1 VVEGMTLY
9 FTDRIKAVTDEY
21 PSADTEVI
29 DAKGAYV
36 SPGFID
42 MHIHGSG
49 GADVMDATLDAM
61 HTIASVLPQTGTTSF
76 LATTMT
82 MSQAQIE
89 KSLDSIA
96 EAMGRKM
103 GAVVLGAHLEGP
115 FINPKKHG
123 AQDSRYIQLP
133 TWEWLEPYED
143 TVRMITLAP
152 EVEGGTAFVK
162 MLRKRFPHM
171 VLSIGHS
178 EADYEEA
185 LTAFEVGIS
194 HVTHL
199 FNTMRPYH
207 HREPGIVGA
216 CFDTPEVSCDIIAD
230 LIHTH
235 PHHLRLVYRMK
246 KDALILITDA
256 MRAGCM
262 RSGSYTLG
270 GQRVNV
276 QDGKA
281 LLPDGTLAGSVLQM
295 NQALKKMVD
304 TTPMDV
310 GEAVESVTRLPAQ
323 KLGLSK
329 GRLVEGYD
337 ADIVVFDEDF
347 SIISTFISGE
357 CIYQRRR

>member
-1 VVEGMTLY
+1 
-9 FTDRIKAVTDEY
+9 
-21 PSADTEVI
+21 
-29 DAKGAYV
+29 
-36 SPGFID
+36 
-42 MHIHGSG
+42 
-49 GADVMDATLDAM
+49 
-61 HTIASVLPQTGTTSF
+61 
-76 LATTMT
+76 
-82 MSQAQIE
+82 
-89 KSLDSIA
+89 
-96 EAMGRKM
+96 
-103 GAVVLGAHLEGP
+103 
-115 FINPKKHG
+115 
-123 AQDSRYIQLP
+123 
-133 TWEWLEPYED
+133 
-143 TVRMITLAP
+143 
-152 EVEGGTAFVK
+152 
-162 MLRKRFPHM
+162 
-171 VLSIGHS
+171 
-178 EADYEEA
+178 
-185 LTAFEVGIS
+185 
-194 HVTHL
+194 
-199 FNTMRPYH
+199 MRPYH
-207 HREPGIVGA
+207 HREPGIAGA
-216 CFDTPEVSCDIIAD
+216 CFDTPEVSWDIIAD

-235 PHHLRLVYRMK
+235 PHHLRLAYRMK